1 MDTWLS
7 SGEIKISS
15 LSISQP
21 RWALKNRTKK
31 LRERE
36 RRRRRRRKKRKGNRN
51 GEQRTRE
58 ELMRR
63 KIWTKRKRG

>member
-36 RRRRRRRKKRKGNRN
+36 REKEKKKKKKKKR
-51 GEQRTRE
+51 E
-58 ELMRR
+58 
-63 KIWTKRKRG
+63 

>member
-1 MDTWLS
+1 MWLG

-36 RRRRRRRKKRKGNRN
+36 EKKKKKKKKR
-51 GEQRTRE
+51 E
-58 ELMRR
+58 
-63 KIWTKRKRG
+63 